1 MPEPIKAAHSR
12 YMPGIDGLRALAV
25 LAVIIYHLNYNWAP
39 GGLLGVGIF
48 FVLSGYLITD
58 LLIAQWSRNGRLDM
72 KDFWLRRARRLLPAL
87 LLLLVAVV
95 ASVAL
100 FSPEQMGRLRG
111 DVWAA
116 LFYVSNWWLVFSEVS
131 YFEKFG
137 PPSPLGHLWSLAVEE
152 QFYLIWPLL
161 VALGLSLIKRR
172 GPLVILTLGLAAV
185 SAVLMAVMYEP
196 GEDPSRIYYGT
207 DTRVFALLIGAALA
221 MMWPSRK
228 LSTTISGKARATL
241 DVIGCVSLAILLW
254 AIWKTNQYDDFLYQG
269 GLVLLSIVSAILVAV
284 LAHPASSLA
293 KWMGCKPLKWL
304 GVRSYG
310 IYLWHYPVI
319 VLTSPTAAAEESGAF
334 AVLRACLQVLAC
346 IVLAALSWKYMEE
359 PIRHGAL
366 GKLWAKLGTSK
377 QQGAPKRSKKILA
390 SGCAFALAVLYFGV
404 ASLTSGATAGDTSA
418 MQKLAEASAAAENS
432 GQKDH
437 LQEQNVDAKSHGPQ
451 VPVTPKKPEPTQKP
465 STQTATKPKTESK
478 PNAGKPAQGGTAPAK
493 NQDNSAA
500 SKQPKA
506 SEEPDVAAASGKG
519 ITAIGDSV
527 MLDIEPYLAKLLPG
541 IVIDGKVGRQ
551 MAQAPDVIKALRA
564 KGQLGSR
571 VIIELGT
578 NGSFSKGQL
587 DKLLKALDGVDQVIL
602 INTRVP
608 RPWESVVNETLAEV
622 AAAHPNMTLIDWHS
636 ASAGKNTYFYK
647 DGVHLNSEGAR
658 AYALLVA
665 KTFAPVKAEK
675 PANEA
680 TPAPAPK
687 PEESKKPASDEN
699 KQETAAP
706 KEAQDTQE

>member
-241 DVIGCVSLAILLW
+241 DVIGCVSLAILLL

-269 GLVLLSIVSAILVAV
+269 GLVLWSI
-284 LAHPASSLA
+284 
-293 KWMGCKPLKWL
+293 
-304 GVRSYG
+304 
-310 IYLWHYPVI
+310 
-319 VLTSPTAAAEESGAF
+319 
-334 AVLRACLQVLAC
+334 
-346 IVLAALSWKYMEE
+346 
-359 PIRHGAL
+359 
-366 GKLWAKLGTSK
+366 
-377 QQGAPKRSKKILA
+377 
-390 SGCAFALAVLYFGV
+390 
-404 ASLTSGATAGDTSA
+404 
-418 MQKLAEASAAAENS
+418 
-432 GQKDH
+432 
-437 LQEQNVDAKSHGPQ
+437 
-451 VPVTPKKPEPTQKP
+451 
-465 STQTATKPKTESK
+465 
-478 PNAGKPAQGGTAPAK
+478 
-493 NQDNSAA
+493 
-500 SKQPKA
+500 
-506 SEEPDVAAASGKG
+506 
-519 ITAIGDSV
+519 
-527 MLDIEPYLAKLLPG
+527 
-541 IVIDGKVGRQ
+541 
-551 MAQAPDVIKALRA
+551 
-564 KGQLGSR
+564 
-571 VIIELGT
+571 
-578 NGSFSKGQL
+578 
-587 DKLLKALDGVDQVIL
+587 
-602 INTRVP
+602 
-608 RPWESVVNETLAEV
+608 
-622 AAAHPNMTLIDWHS
+622 
-636 ASAGKNTYFYK
+636 
-647 DGVHLNSEGAR
+647 
-658 AYALLVA
+658 
-665 KTFAPVKAEK
+665 
-675 PANEA
+675 
-680 TPAPAPK
+680 
-687 PEESKKPASDEN
+687 
-699 KQETAAP
+699 
-706 KEAQDTQE
+706 